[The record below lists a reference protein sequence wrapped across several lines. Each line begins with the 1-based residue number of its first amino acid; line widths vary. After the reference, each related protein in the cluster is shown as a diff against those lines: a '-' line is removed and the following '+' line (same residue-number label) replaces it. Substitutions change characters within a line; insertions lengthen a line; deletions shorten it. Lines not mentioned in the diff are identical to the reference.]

1 MKEQKI
7 ATLQYNYL
15 PKQYQANNQLPIN
28 HNYLPQQFSDSEVI
42 IDEIKELVKR
52 GDFTLG
58 QAVDDLED
66 EFKKITQTKFAIGVG
81 SGTDAIFLSLKAAGI
96 DKGHEVITVPY
107 TFYATIG
114 AIVTAGATPVFVDV
128 GPDYNIDPEKI
139 EAAITSRTKA
149 IVPVHWSGLL
159 CDMDR
164 IHKIAE
170 KYNLF
175 IVEDACHAINAQRN
189 NIRAGT
195 LGSTA
200 CFSMH
205 PLKNLNVWGDG
216 GMIVTNSKKLY
227 KKLMLLRNHGLVGR
241 DLCELFAYNSR
252 LDTLQ
257 AIVGKY
263 LLMRIDEITKARIGN
278 ANYFDEHLTNI
289 PQITVPVRFP
299 NTRQVFHIYVIRVEQ
314 RDELQQFLI
323 EQGIDA
329 KVHYPVP
336 MHLQPAAKKY
346 GYKEGDFPLAEAICK
361 SILSLPVHE
370 FINMDQREFIVDK
383 IIDFYR

>member
-1 MKEQKI
+1 M
-7 ATLQYNYL
+7 
-15 PKQYQANNQLPIN
+15 
-28 HNYLPQQFSDSEVI
+28 
-42 IDEIKELVKR
+42 VKR

-58 QAVDDLED
+58 QAVDELED
-66 EFKKITQTKFAIGVG
+66 EFKKIAQTKYAIGVG
-81 SGTDAIFLSLKAAGI
+81 SGTDAIFLSLKALGI
-96 DKGHEVITVPY
+96 DKGDEVITVPY
-107 TFYATIG
+107 TFYATVG

-128 GPDYNIDPEKI
+128 GPNYNIDPDKI
-139 EAAITSRTKA
+139 EEAITSRTKA

-159 CDMDR
+159 CDMEH
-164 IHKIAE
+164 IQQIAE

-189 NIRAGT
+189 NMRAGT

-216 GMIVTNSKKLY
+216 GMIVTNSKKLHN
-227 KKLMLLRNHGLVGR
+227 KLVLLRNHGLINR
-241 DLCELFAYNSR
+241 DLCEVFAYNSR

-257 AIVGKY
+257 AIVGKH
-263 LLMRIDEITKARIGN
+263 LLMRIDEITNARIRN
-278 ANYFDEHLTNI
+278 ANYFDKHLSKI
-289 PQITVPVRFP
+289 PKITVPVRLS
-299 NTRQVFHIYVIRVEQ
+299 NARQVFHIYVIRVEQ
-314 RDELQQFLI
+314 RDELQKFLI

-336 MHLQPAAKKY
+336 MHLQPAARKY

-370 FINMDQREFIVDK
+370 YINMDQRKFVVGK

>member
-28 HNYLPQQFSDSEVI
+28 HNYLPQQFSDSEAI

>member
-28 HNYLPQQFSDSEVI
+28 HNYLPQQFSDSEAI

-370 FINMDQREFIVDK
+370 FINMDQRKFVVDK

>member
-28 HNYLPQQFSDSEVI
+28 HNYLPQQFSDSEAI

-370 FINMDQREFIVDK
+370 FITTKQREFMVEK
-383 IIDFYR
+383 IIEFYR